1 MVTTVGLGKGK
12 KTQKKKKTK
21 KTKKKG
27 KKKGGHK
34 HMIIVLLAE
43 YMIIDLNIDIS
54 QPNTNIDV

>member
-12 KTQKKKKTK
+12 KTQKKKK

-43 YMIIDLNIDIS
+43 YMIIDLNIEIS

>member
-12 KTQKKKKTK
+12 KTPQKKKK
-21 KTKKKG
+21 KKKG

-43 YMIIDLNIDIS
+43 YMIIDLNIEIS

>member
-12 KTQKKKKTK
+12 KTQKKKK

-27 KKKGGHK
+27 KEKGGHK

-43 YMIIDLNIDIS
+43 YMIIDLNIEIS